1 MKSKLKQLIKDFSTL
16 NPDDYVREE
25 ELENRENEILDYV
38 LENHIVSQ
46 EWFDER
52 LKHTSVERLQDL
64 IKEM

>member
-16 NPDDYVREE
+16 NPNDYVREE